1 MQQKKSYDIVL
12 DDLPEW
18 LGNATRKDD
27 FSPSCHTTY
36 FVRIAIERAYMHFY
50 PHHIG
55 DFQRDTASLSDSD
68 TMAYLRLIW
77 MYYDTELPLPNDS
90 KRLAFKIGSNPD
102 SVQIILDTFFVKEQD
117 VYRHK
122 RCDQVLNGIYDKSV
136 KAKLSAQARW
146 SKNANVMQTQ
156 SERNA
161 NALNNDANAAKIDAT
176 HNPIPITHINK
187 YIDRFDEFWKIY
199 PKKIA
204 KESAKKVWL
213 RIKPNDDLITK
224 ITKAVKDQK
233 LSERE
238 SQFIPHAAT
247 WLNNKRWE
255 DEVTTIQKPLM
266 GWK

>member
-1 MQQKKSYDIVL
+1 
-12 DDLPEW
+12 
-18 LGNATRKDD
+18 
-27 FSPSCHTTY
+27 
-36 FVRIAIERAYMHFY
+36 
-50 PHHIG
+50 
-55 DFQRDTASLSDSD
+55 
-68 TMAYLRLIW
+68 

-122 RCDQVLNGIYDKSV
+122 RCDQVLNDIYNKSE
-136 KAKLSAQARW
+136 QARLAAQIRW
-146 SKNANVMQTQ
+146 ANNANAKQTQ

-161 NALNNDANAAKIDAT
+161 DALINDADALKIDAT

-199 PKKIA
+199 PKKVS

-213 RIKPNDDLITK
+213 KIKPNDDLIVK

-238 SQFIPHAAT
+238 QQFIPHAAT
-247 WLNNKRWE
+247 WLNAKRWE
-255 DEVTTIQKPLM
+255 DEIAGTTQKPLM